1 MKKIELCYVYAYEDS
16 IMKPTKHYLQKQGG
30 GRGEMGI

>member
-1 MKKIELCYVYAYEDS
+1 MEVCFIFTYEDS
-16 IMKPTKHYLQKQGG
+16 IMKPTKNCLKEMGR